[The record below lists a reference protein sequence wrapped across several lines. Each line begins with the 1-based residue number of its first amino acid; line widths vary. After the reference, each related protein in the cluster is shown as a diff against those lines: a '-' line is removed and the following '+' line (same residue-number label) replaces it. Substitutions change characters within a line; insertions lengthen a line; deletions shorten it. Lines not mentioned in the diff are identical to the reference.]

1 MKLPCPKCKKDVEI
15 ELSESGPHVKASCLE
30 CGAYIKFM
38 SQTEL
43 EGKPMSEFEQ
53 TFKIE
58 SSKYGELITL
68 QKRGD
73 DYSVVSMQASKD
85 GGTNYLRWVFPQ
97 RRVDN
102 KNVPAEKAIPLGLK
116 LGSRTEAIAFFKWG
130 LAALSPPAAQKNDG
144 EDIPF

>member
-1 MKLPCPKCKKDVEI
+1 M
-15 ELSESGPHVKASCLE
+15 A
-30 CGAYIKFM
+30 
-38 SQTEL
+38 
-43 EGKPMSEFEQ
+43 EFEQ

-58 SSKYGELITL
+58 SSQYGELITL

-73 DYSVVSMQASKD
+73 AYSVVSMQASKD

-116 LGSRTEAIAFFKWG
+116 LGSRQEAINFFLWG
-130 LAALSPPAAQKNDG
+130 LSALGHPATGKPSEDG
-144 EDIPF
+144 GDPDIPF